1 MARDPNTLLTSVRQT
16 VLAKMTFTVK
26 RAAIW
31 AETIVVWYITSK
43 LLQLVQHSFSVV
55 VNTSNISVF
64 HLSIANMHIAG
75 K

>member
-1 MARDPNTLLTSVRQT
+1 MARDPNALLTSVRQI
-16 VLAKMTFTVK
+16 VLVKITFTVK

-31 AETIVVWYITSK
+31 VETIVVRYVNCK
-43 LLQLVQHSFSVV
+43 LPQLVKHSFFVV